1 MRHVLVFSRIRAELT
16 YLIVFAIGNSMADLV
31 ANITV
36 AQFAPAMAYAA
47 CFVSLLKSDIVDE
60 AD

>member
-1 MRHVLVFSRIRAELT
+1 
-16 YLIVFAIGNSMADLV
+16 MADLV

-47 CFVSLLKSDIVDE
+47 CFVSPLIFGSEEII
-60 AD
+60 ADNQGGPYVTFTIFKPIDPHSY

>member
-1 MRHVLVFSRIRAELT
+1 
-16 YLIVFAIGNSMADLV
+16 MADLV

-47 CFVSLLKSDIVDE
+47 CFVCPPHCFARTK
-60 AD
+60 ADRTGRTVRFIPLVPSRVLITEC

>member
-1 MRHVLVFSRIRAELT
+1 
-16 YLIVFAIGNSMADLV
+16 MADLV

-47 CFVSLLKSDIVDE
+47 CFVSPDRTTGRIIY
-60 AD
+60 

>member
-1 MRHVLVFSRIRAELT
+1 
-16 YLIVFAIGNSMADLV
+16 MADLV

-47 CFVSLLKSDIVDE
+47 CFVCPSPLAYLTKADRTGWTVCVTHYLLSRKLMTE
-60 AD
+60 C

>member
-1 MRHVLVFSRIRAELT
+1 
-16 YLIVFAIGNSMADLV
+16 MADLV

-47 CFVSLLKSDIVDE
+47 CFVCPFHYFACIK
-60 AD
+60 ADRTGRTVRFIPPRFGRKLMTEC